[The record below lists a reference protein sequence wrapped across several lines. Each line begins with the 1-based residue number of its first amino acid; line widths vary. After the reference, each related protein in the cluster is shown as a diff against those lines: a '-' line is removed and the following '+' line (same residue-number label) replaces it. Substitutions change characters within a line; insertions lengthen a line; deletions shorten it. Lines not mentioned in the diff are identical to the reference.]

1 MRRTHAPNP
10 CAEPMRRTH
19 APSRSSA
26 CPTARHRRLE
36 TFSQHQ
42 SGPQMPNSD
51 VAIGR
56 GRNAS
61 QAGGVS
67 ACRHWITIAP
77 RRKSSKPSRKAKTVQ
92 SARPY
97 SRVSPKATS
106 GWLASKKIINGKSG
120 KRPGLI
126 PPARPAGPARADI
139 RFHGPSA
146 RYISPQDAA
155 CAAIRWRMNGYPGCT
170 ILHPLPISRA
180 CRPTTVPHRLIGCW
194 RHRNSSALC
203 SVENQPARSGAPPDH
218 LIAAAVARHQRV
230 HARLRRAMASVGGSL
245 HAGYNRPSPH
255 RKHQLP
261 AEMPALADA
270 VRLRRVGKLEQLH
283 LRRLHRAGHR
293 ELRNPLHR
301 RARARHRRAQS
312 LDVRA

>member
-1 MRRTHAPNP
+1 
-10 CAEPMRRTH
+10 
-19 APSRSSA
+19 
-26 CPTARHRRLE
+26 
-36 TFSQHQ
+36 
-42 SGPQMPNSD
+42 MPNSD
-51 VAIGR
+51 VAICR

-97 SRVSPKATS
+97 SRVSPKAIS
-106 GWLASKKIINGKSG
+106 GWLATKKTINGKSG

-139 RFHGPSA
+139 QSRCPSA

-155 CAAIRWRMNGYPGCT
+155 CTAIRWRTNGYPGCT
-170 ILHPLPISRA
+170 ILHPLPISGA
-180 CRPTTVPHRLIGCW
+180 CQPTTVPHRLIGCW

-203 SVENQPARSGAPPDH
+203 SAENQPAKSVAPPDH
-218 LIAAAVARHQRV
+218 LIAQ
-230 HARLRRAMASVGGSL
+230 ARLSSPPARSRASSTRYGERRRVAPCGHS
-245 HAGYNRPSPH
+245 RPSPH

-270 VRLRRVGKLEQLH
+270 VRLRCVGELEQLH
-283 LRRLHRAGHR
+283 LRRLHCAGHG

-301 RARARHRRAQS
+301 RARARHRRAQT
-312 LDVRA
+312 LHVAA

>member
-1 MRRTHAPNP
+1 MRHR
-10 CAEPMRRTH
+10 

-26 CPTARHRRLE
+26 CPTFRHRRLE

-77 RRKSSKPSRKAKTVQ
+77 RRKSSKPSLKAKTVQ
-92 SARPY
+92 SARRC
-97 SRVSPKATS
+97 SRGSPKVMS
-106 GWLASKKIINGKSG
+106 GWLATKKTINGKSG

-126 PPARPAGPARADI
+126 LPARPAGPARADI

-155 CAAIRWRMNGYPGCT
+155 CAAIKWRTNDCPGCT
-170 ILHPLPISRA
+170 ILHHPIPISPA
-180 CRPTTVPHRLIGCW
+180 GQTMTVPNALIGCW
-194 RHRNSSALC
+194 RHRNSSALF
-203 SVENQPARSGAPPDH
+203 SAENQPAKSVAPPDH
-218 LIAAAVARHQRV
+218 LIA
-230 HARLRRAMASVGGSL
+230 
-245 HAGYNRPSPH
+245 
-255 RKHQLP
+255 
-261 AEMPALADA
+261 
-270 VRLRRVGKLEQLH
+270 
-283 LRRLHRAGHR
+283 
-293 ELRNPLHR
+293 
-301 RARARHRRAQS
+301 RARRSSPPARSRASLTRYGERRQVAPCGLQPPLTS
-312 LDVRA
+312 PQTPASRGNAFPG